1 MHKRS
6 YAEAKAYYQRHRL
19 AAYTR
24 VRVALAD
31 AFPELRLA
39 EIDARALAARR
50 RQWTEAHPSGSGG
63 WDWETLA
70 EKYRRDPAAFTLALW
85 SGDLLCGLAVGSA
98 SQRRTTG
105 ERAAVSV
112 HFVESIPRRMHPMKG
127 DVGLIATTAVAAYGT
142 AIGATHVRLANP
154 LEGAVHLYVALGF
167 RIVRRHGRIVYC
179 EREIGS

>member
-1 MHKRS
+1 MRKRS

-19 AAYTR
+19 TAYTH

-39 EIDARALAARR
+39 EIDARALAAWRE
-50 RQWTEAHPSGSGG
+50 QWTDPHPSGSGG
-63 WDWETLA
+63 WDWQTLSD
-70 EKYRRDPAAFTLALW
+70 KFRRNPAAFTLALW
-85 SGDLLCGLAVGSA
+85 SRDLLCGLAVGSA
-98 SQRRTTG
+98 SQRRATG

-112 HFVESIPRRMHPMKG
+112 QFVESIPRRVHPMKG
-127 DVGLIATTAVAAYGT
+127 DVGLIATTAVAAYGA

-154 LEGAVHLYVALGF
+154 LEGAVHIYVALGF
-167 RIVRRHGRIVYC
+167 GTVRRHGRIVYC